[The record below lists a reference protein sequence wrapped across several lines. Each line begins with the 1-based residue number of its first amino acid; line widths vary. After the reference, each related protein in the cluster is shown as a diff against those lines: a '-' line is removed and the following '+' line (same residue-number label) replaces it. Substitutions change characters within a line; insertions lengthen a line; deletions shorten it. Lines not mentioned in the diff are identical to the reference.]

1 MIQVQIVKFFHL
13 TLQFLQ
19 VGELELYTGLNLKSL
34 CCTYIMKQEQQTVWR
49 TYSNNQF
56 LSLKNLST

>member
-34 CCTYIMKQEQQTVWR
+34 CCTYIMKQEQQTV
-49 TYSNNQF
+49 
-56 LSLKNLST
+56 